1 MIEFHVL
8 KETDIEI
15 IVPMMQEFYAIDN
28 YPFDQEMTK
37 KLFQTFIANEDLGNC
52 WLISN
57 KQNFVGYVILTY
69 VFSFEYRGKIA
80 FLDELYVNEKA
91 RGKGIGKAALQFVHE
106 EALKNDLKI
115 IYLEMEF
122 HNEKAKNLYL
132 KNGFKLHKRQ
142 ILKRITKP

>member
-57 KQNFVGYVILTY
+57 QQNFVGYVILTY